1 MNKFISSVFSISL
14 AIYLN
19 CPAVFANNQ
28 AVQADSSANSSA
40 SIQALPDSSHQD
52 STKAKTPADTL
63 AGLPVH
69 DSANKTDTTGQ
80 AQYQSTLPVMRR
92 DIPRGV
98 NEAGNS
104 SKPQEREKFVA
115 SKDTVKPQVKSNPV
129 LVVSINKTQG
139 KLSGKFQFN
148 KRSVV
153 IALGVCALLGG
164 GIALYLI
171 KSAPGNGTAASN
183 TGIPAPPN
191 PPASLAPSP

>member
-1 MNKFISSVFSISL
+1 MFSISI
-14 AIYLN
+14 AICLN
-19 CPAVFANNQ
+19 GPTVFANNQ
-28 AVQADSSANSSA
+28 AVPADSSANPSA
-40 SIQALPDSSHQD
+40 SIQALPDSSHRD

-115 SKDTVKPQVKSNPV
+115 SKDTVKPQVRSPI

-139 KLSGKFQFN
+139 KSSGKFQLN
-148 KRSVV
+148 KRSVI

>member
-1 MNKFISSVFSISL
+1 MNKFISSVFSISI
-14 AIYLN
+14 AM
-19 CPAVFANNQ
+19 CFCGSSVFANDQ
-28 AVQADSSANSSA
+28 IVPADSSKNQSA
-40 SIQALPDSSHQD
+40 SIPALPDSSHQD
-52 STKAKTPADTL
+52 STKAKPPADTL
-63 AGLPVH
+63 AGLSVH

-115 SKDTVKPQVKSNPV
+115 SKDTVKPQVKSPI
-129 LVVSINKTQG
+129 LVVSINKTPG
-139 KLSGKFQFN
+139 KSSSKFQLN
-148 KRSVV
+148 KRSVM

-183 TGIPAPPN
+183 TGIPAPPS
-191 PPASLAPSP
+191 PPAAFAPSP